1 MAKWR
6 ERELRADN
14 TSVIVVFF
22 DEAPQVEPPAKK
34 SRLDTPDSEGDT
46 TEGEAKESTDSA
58 QESDK
63 TPDQD
68 SLTST
73 KPTLVRKLAFR
84 CSNPMRFNSCMNHFS
99 NTNSAAGLL
108 SSLTSSNNANSS
120 SVCNCQS

>member
-22 DEAPQVEPPAKK
+22 DKAPQVEPPAKK

-46 TEGEAKESTDSA
+46 TEVEAEESSDSA
-58 QESDK
+58 QERDK
-63 TPDQD
+63 TQDQD
-68 SLTST
+68 PLTST

-84 CSNPMRFNSCMNHFS
+84 CSCLMFNSCMNHFS
-99 NTNSAAGLL
+99 NTNSAAGQL